1 MANKLQRITK
11 VRLSVVLIIIVA
23 IALGFFDVPQVY
35 DRAIDFANAKIQ
47 TTFPHFK
54 NIPFRLGLDLQ
65 GGTHLV
71 YEADTSKI
79 PFGEKGDAV
88 EGVRDVIERRVNAFG
103 VAEPVVQVNKAQG
116 KWRVI
121 VELAGVKDVNEAIK
135 MIGETPLL
143 EFKEEN
149 TEPARELTP
158 EERKAMNEFNKVAK
172 DKANKALKEALAGK
186 DFSEVVKTYSESE
199 TGADTGGDFGWIKQT
214 GEFAKLFEGASKTE
228 IGKVVPKVIDADNGL
243 YAAKVNDK
251 RESGQEIKASH
262 ILICFKGAESC
273 AKETTKE
280 EAEKTVKDLK
290 LKITPTNFAK
300 LAKENSTDS
309 VAENGGELGWFQKGQ
324 MVKEF
329 EDAGFALAKGQIS
342 EPGLTK
348 FGYHLIYKTDE
359 RSIQELK
366 VSAVFVK
373 TKKESDILPPK
384 DQWKSTQLTGKQL
397 KNSRVNFNQSTNAP
411 EVALQFNDEGKK
423 LFADITSRNVGKP
436 VAIFLDGQPISIPRV
451 NEAITGGE
459 AVITGNFD
467 LAEAKQ
473 LTLRL
478 NAGALPVPITLL
490 SQQTVGASLGS
501 ESLQKSLFAGLIGFI
516 LVIIFM
522 ILYYRL
528 PGFLAVVALIVYAI
542 TVLFVFKAIPVTLT
556 LAGIA
561 GFILSVG
568 MAVDANVLIFE
579 RMREEL
585 RLGKPLSTSIDVGFK
600 RAWPSIRDGN
610 ATTLITCFIL
620 AWFGTSSIKGFGIT
634 LGIGVILSMLSAI
647 FVTRSFMQLFA
658 SDDQKRNLWWFGLKK
673 NKDIQ

>member
-1 MANKLQRITK
+1 MPQKLQQITK

-23 IALGFFDVPQVY
+23 IAIGFFDVPQVY
-35 DRAIDFANAKIQ
+35 DRAIDFANAKMQ
-47 TTFPHFK
+47 TTFPHFV

-65 GGTHLV
+65 GGTQLI

-79 PFGEKGDAV
+79 AFGEKGDAV

-116 KWRVI
+116 KWRVL
-121 VELAGVKDVNEAIK
+121 VELAGVKDVNQAIK

-172 DKANKALKEALAGK
+172 DKINKALKEALTGK
-186 DFSEVVKTYSESE
+186 DFSEVVKAYSESE
-199 TGADTGGDFGWIKQT
+199 TGVDTGGDFGWIKQT

-262 ILICFKGAESC
+262 ILICYKGAESC
-273 AKETTKE
+273 TKETTKE
-280 EAEKTVKDLK
+280 EAEKIVKDLK
-290 LKITPTNFAK
+290 LKITSVNFAK
-300 LAKENSTDS
+300 MAKENSTDS

-329 EDAGFALAKGQIS
+329 EDAAFALAKGNIS
-342 EPGLTK
+342 EPVLTK

-359 RSIQELK
+359 RSMQELK

-478 NAGALPVPITLL
+478 NAGALPVPIKLL
-490 SQQTVGASLGS
+490 SQQTVGASLGA
-501 ESLQKSLFAGLIGFI
+501 ESLQKSLFAGLIGFV

-585 RLGKPLSTSIDVGFK
+585 RLGKPLGTSIDVGFK

>member
-1 MANKLQRITK
+1 MTK
-11 VRLSVVLIIIVA
+11 VRLAVVLIIICA
-23 IALGFFDVPQVY
+23 IVLGIFDMPQVY
-35 DRAIDFANAKIQ
+35 DRAIDFANAKMQ
-47 TTFPHFK
+47 TSFPHFT

-79 PFGEKGDAV
+79 AFGEKGDAV

-103 VAEPVVQVNKAQG
+103 VAEPVIQVNKSQG

-121 VELAGVKDVNEAIK
+121 AELAGIKDVNEAIK

-158 EERKAMNEFNKVAK
+158 EERKAMNEFNKTAK
-172 DKANKALKEALAGK
+172 DKANKALKEALTGK

-199 TGADTGGDFGWIKQT
+199 TVTDNGGDLGWIKEA
-214 GEFAKLFEGASKTE
+214 GEFGKLFNGVSKTE
-228 IGKVVPKVIDADNGL
+228 IGKVAPKVVETDIGFFV
-243 YAAKVNDK
+243 AKVNDK
-251 RESGQEIKASH
+251 RTSGQEIKASH
-262 ILICFKGAESC
+262 ILICYKGAESC
-273 AKETTKE
+273 TKETTKE
-280 EAEKTVKDLK
+280 EAEKIVKDLK
-290 LKITPTNFAK
+290 AKITPANFAK

-309 VAENGGELGWFQKGQ
+309 LAENGGELGWFQKGQ

-329 EDAGFALAKGQIS
+329 EDVVFSLAKGAIS
-342 EPGLTK
+342 EPILTK

-359 RSIQELK
+359 RSVPELK
-366 VSAVFVK
+366 ISAVFIK
-373 TKKESDILPPK
+373 TKKEADILPPT
-384 DQWKSTQLTGKQL
+384 DQWKVTGLTGKQL
-397 KNSRVNFNQSTNAP
+397 ENSRVNFNQSTNAP

-423 LFADITSRNVGKP
+423 LFAEITARNVGKP
-436 VAIFLDGQPISIPRV
+436 VAIFLDNQPISIPRV

-467 LAEAKQ
+467 LTEAKQ
-473 LTLRL
+473 LTQRL
-478 NAGALPVPITLL
+478 NAGALPVPITLI

-501 ESLQKSLFAGLIGFI
+501 ESLQKSLFAGLIGFV

-528 PGFLAVVALIVYAI
+528 PGFLAVMALLVYAVA
-542 TVLFVFKAIPVTLT
+542 VLFVFKAIPVTLT

-585 RLGKPLSTSIDVGFK
+585 KLGKPLGTAIDVGLK

-610 ATTLITCFIL
+610 ATTLITCFVL

-634 LGIGVILSMLSAI
+634 LGIGVILSMLSAL
-647 FVTRSFMQLFA
+647 FVTKHFMYLFIR
-658 SDDQKRNLWWFGLKK
+658 DDKKYNLWWFGFKK
-673 NKDIQ
+673 KKDAQ